1 MTEQIIEQAAET
13 IAEMLKRNEQTD
25 FLAISREQLLAL
37 GILVH
42 AAQAE

>member
-1 MTEQIIEQAAET
+1 MTEQIIEQAAD
-13 IAEMLKRNEQTD
+13 IVAEMLKRNEQTD